1 MVAPEPS
8 LTQRKR
14 RLSVIR
20 EEKSMQIDP
29 RNLSQRRFSTSA
41 AALVIVALILGSVGA
56 ASVLATSLR
65 DAPVGAHRDGASPE
79 IFRGASGDAHNVT
92 S

>member
-14 RLSVIR
+14 RPSVIR

-41 AALVIVALILGSVGA
+41 AALVIVALIVGSVGA
-56 ASVLATSLR
+56 ASVLAASLR
-65 DAPVGAHRDGASPE
+65 DAPVGAQQDGSYPE
-79 IFRGASGDAHNVT
+79 IFSGTLRAAHNAA

>member
-41 AALVIVALILGSVGA
+41 VALVIVALILGSVGA
-56 ASVLATSLR
+56 ASVLATSFR
-65 DAPVGAHRDGASPE
+65 DASPE
-79 IFRGASGDAHNVT
+79 ARQEGLSNGMFRAISAPTDNLAS
-92 S
+92 